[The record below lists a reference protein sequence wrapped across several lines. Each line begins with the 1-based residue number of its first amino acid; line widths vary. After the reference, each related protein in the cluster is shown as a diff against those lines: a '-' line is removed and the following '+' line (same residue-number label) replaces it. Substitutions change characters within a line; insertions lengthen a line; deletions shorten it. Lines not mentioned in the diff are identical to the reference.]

1 MDNLNE
7 VLKSAT
13 TGDGNVFEKI
23 KNATGEYEDKV
34 ADSKDVE
41 SKTAYGSLPSA
52 TDPSPFTVGQVG
64 SK

>member
-1 MDNLNE
+1 MDNLND

-13 TGDGNVFEKI
+13 SGDGNVAEKI
-23 KNATGEYEDKV
+23 QNATGTYADKV
-34 ADSKDVE
+34 ADDKNVE

-52 TDPSPFTVGQVG
+52 TDPSPFTVGQIG